1 MMDVL
6 VYIIIHLDLNYRL
19 YIIAFKLYGGCRFHI
34 NLASNLNLPIYF
46 LEEILSFLF
55 LFDLGLFGYCV
66 LICLLLNW
74 VFWYFMFI

>member
-19 YIIAFKLYGGCRFHI
+19 YTIAFKLYGGYRFHI
-34 NLASNLNLPIYF
+34 NLGFNLNLPIFF
-46 LEEILSFLF
+46 LVEVLSFLF
-55 LFDLGLFGYCV
+55 LFDLGLFGYWV

-74 VFWYFMFI
+74 VF